1 MIFLDVLSDSIK
13 KSDASLEDDKS
24 QLMWGIRLK
33 SVIIWLDC
41 SPINSTSCQVSS
53 PNNLGVLPDHKR
65 KGDIQPVGANF
76 SVLPADYNKG
86 QW

>member
-1 MIFLDVLSDSIK
+1 MSDSVKK

-41 SPINSTSCQVSS
+41 SPINSTNCQVSS
-53 PNNLGVLPDHKR
+53 PNNLGVLPDHRR

-76 SVLPADYNKG
+76 SVLPADYKKG
-86 QW
+86 QL